1 MPSFPLLS
9 ATDSRFRA
17 LLADLPQLVWTA
29 DLTGSRTWS
38 SESWTA
44 FTGLSDEA
52 SRGSGWLTAVA
63 REDREHVAQA
73 WRQIERGLGFEFE
86 AHFVSARGGP
96 ARAFRTRLL
105 PIRDADDKLIEWL
118 GISSEV
124 QEIAAPSA
132 GRRHAIQESRR
143 RARNILATIRSVARR
158 TAVTAESVETFAT
171 DLDGRINALARTQS
185 LMRDPL
191 VGVDVEELI
200 MESLRTFM
208 APRDTRIRMSGTP
221 VRIGIDTA
229 DALSLALHELATNAL
244 KFGAFSRSDARL
256 DVSWQL
262 EPRTP
267 LPHLV
272 ISWIE
277 SGVPLT
283 PGPPRRHGFGM
294 ELLEKSLKY
303 ELEAEVAID
312 LTSTGLRLRLSLPH
326 VQAAE
331 DDPAAAR

>member
-1 MPSFPLLS
+1 M
-9 ATDSRFRA
+9 
-17 LLADLPQLVWTA
+17 
-29 DLTGSRTWS
+29 
-38 SESWTA
+38 
-44 FTGLSDEA
+44 
-52 SRGSGWLTAVA
+52 
-63 REDREHVAQA
+63 
-73 WRQIERGLGFEFE
+73 
-86 AHFVSARGGP
+86 
-96 ARAFRTRLL
+96 
-105 PIRDADDKLIEWL
+105 
-118 GISSEV
+118 
-124 QEIAAPSA
+124 
-132 GRRHAIQESRR
+132 
-143 RARNILATIRSVARR
+143 SV
-158 TAVTAESVETFAT
+158 
-171 DLDGRINALARTQS
+171 G
-185 LMRDPL
+185 
-191 VGVDVEELI
+191 LI

-208 APRDTRIRMSGTP
+208 APRDTRIQMSGTP

-326 VQAAE
+326 VQTAE
-331 DDPAAAR
+331 GDPAAAR